1 MIFAKPCGSKSGL
14 TTNTAVFLL
23 YEFVKSEKY
32 AINYLSNLKLDV
44 CRLEVRYFVN
54 IHGLGAVLLTSPR
67 NSCKNNGR
75 LFFLKLLVLKRYKR
89 RTMNSKLL
97 FRKVLTMCLTVT
109 LLATFSMAALAGE
122 RRASGEIVVTG
133 ISETAVVTVN
143 GEAVKSGRTIF
154 SSSTI
159 ATTEGTGAVVN
170 LGQVGRIQIASNTT
184 FTLSFENGVISGDLA
199 QGSITVL
206 NAANSVSVKT
216 SSGEVVLNSGET
228 ATADS
233 GSAAKQSTSATS
245 SNNWLVYALI
255 FGGAVT
261 GIVLATSQDTENR
274 FGSAAPVSPVS

>member
-1 MIFAKPCGSKSGL
+1 
-14 TTNTAVFLL
+14 
-23 YEFVKSEKY
+23 
-32 AINYLSNLKLDV
+32 
-44 CRLEVRYFVN
+44 
-54 IHGLGAVLLTSPR
+54 
-67 NSCKNNGR
+67 
-75 LFFLKLLVLKRYKR
+75 
-89 RTMNSKLL
+89 MNSKLL
-97 FRKVLTMCLTVT
+97 FHKALSMCLTVT

-133 ISETAVVTVN
+133 TNETSVVTVN

-159 ATTEGTGAVVN
+159 ATTEGTGATVN
-170 LGQVGRIQIASNTT
+170 LGKAGRIQIASNTT
-184 FTLSFENGVISGDLA
+184 FTLSFENDVISGDLA